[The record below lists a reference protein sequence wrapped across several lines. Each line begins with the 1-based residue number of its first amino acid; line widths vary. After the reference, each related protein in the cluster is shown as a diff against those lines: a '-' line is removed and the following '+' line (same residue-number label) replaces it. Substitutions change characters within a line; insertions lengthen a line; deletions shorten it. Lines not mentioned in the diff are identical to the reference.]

1 MRLTTVFPLVARRIA
16 ALGAMA
22 VAMAAHAATFTG
34 SGVGSIPDGTANA
47 SCPAPG
53 VPLNIT
59 FAANG
64 LTSSALTDI
73 RVSMTFGT
81 PHYWGGDITATLIS
95 PTGISF
101 PLFGRIGA
109 TTATGVGTSANLS
122 GTYAFVDPAITTNNI
137 WTVASN
143 STSTVPILEGTYAT
157 TPVGGAGAV
166 NPPAPTNFLAAFSG
180 LTTASVLNGT
190 WTLQVVDNCEMD
202 TAEISAA
209 SLTLTQSAPPLQY
222 SYAPT
227 FIHFPTIP
235 ANTQSY
241 AYPVVVFAP
250 ATNSQN
256 IGFPANAC
264 VMSGSNPGDF
274 MRLPDPLSVAPG
286 TTGQLLVQFR
296 PSSNGFKSAT
306 MTCTAQPSGVTPAQI
321 IVQLDGAGGDP
332 LPPPNCYDV
341 DGDGVMN
348 PLVDGLFIARLQL
361 GLSPQAAGNN
371 ITFHSPRNSTKKV
384 VGFMQ
389 ERCGYVVPSTPSS
402 Q

>member
-1 MRLTTVFPLVARRIA
+1 MKFNAFRSVARSLA
-16 ALGAMA
+16 VVGAMA
-22 VAMAAHAATFTG
+22 TAWSSTAATFNG
-34 SGVGSIPDGTANA
+34 SGVGAIADGTSSA
-47 SCPAPG
+47 CPAPG
-53 VPLNIT
+53 TPLNIT
-59 FAANG
+59 FPASG
-64 LTSSALTDI
+64 LTSGALTDI

-81 PHYWGGDITATLIS
+81 AHAWSGDITATLIS

-109 TTATGVGTSANLS
+109 VSATAVGASADLS
-122 GTYAFVDPAITTNNI
+122 GTYVFVDPAITTNNI
-137 WTVASN
+137 WTAATN
-143 STSTVPILEGTYAT
+143 APNPGAILEGTYAT
-157 TPVGGAGAV
+157 TPVGGAGVA
-166 NPPAPTNFLAAFSG
+166 NPPTPSNFLVAFSS
-180 LTTASVLNGT
+180 LTTAAVLNGT
-190 WTLQVVDNCEMD
+190 WTLQIVDNCAND
-202 TAEISAA
+202 TGAISAA
-209 SLTLTQSAPPLQY
+209 SLTLEQSAPPLQY
-222 SYAPT
+222 SFAPT

-235 ANTQSY
+235 ANTPSY

-264 VMSGSNPGDF
+264 VMSGSNHGDF

-296 PSSNGFKSAT
+296 PSSNGYKSAT

-321 IVQLDGAGGDP
+321 VVQLDGAGGDA

-361 GLSPQAAGNN
+361 GLTPPAAANN
-371 ITFHSPRNSTKKV
+371 ITFQLPRNTTKKV
-384 VGFMQ
+384 VGFML
-389 ERCGYVVPSTPSS
+389 ERCGYVIPSLTQS